1 MKKFSFLLFIILLF
15 FSIKS
20 QSHAHVTHYKQFES
34 IEMEIFRNDKL
45 IGINNFYFSKENNLM
60 KLKNIVQ
67 FKISIAGIDLM
78 KVDSESSGIYKDDM
92 LIKFNSKTK
101 QNDKDKFV
109 NLYLD
114 QNQFIIDGSSF
125 NGKTS
130 SDYIIGNYWNHS
142 VVKSEAQISPLSGSV
157 KKQKVKFLGKENIT
171 LYGNNYSTLHF
182 KILSSENL
190 PKDKKINLDIWY
202 DKKTLL
208 LLKVSY
214 QKLGLW
220 EYRLKN
226 YE

>member
-1 MKKFSFLLFIILLF
+1 MAFKLLVEKTDP
-15 FSIKS
+15 SE
-20 QSHAHVTHYKQFES
+20 FEY
-34 IEMEIFRNDKL
+34 IVEEK
-45 IGINNFYFSKENNLM
+45 NNK
-60 KLKNIVQ
+60 
-67 FKISIAGIDLM
+67 
-78 KVDSESSGIYKDDM
+78 SESRLYI
-92 LIKFNSKTK
+92 
-101 QNDKDKFV
+101 KFV
-109 NLYLD
+109 NLYID

-125 NGKTS
+125 KGKTS
-130 SDYIIGNYWNHS
+130 SSHIIGNYWNHS
-142 VVKSEAQISPLSGSV
+142 IVKSEAQISPLSGSV

-190 PKDKKINLDIWY
+190 PDDKKINLDIWY
-202 DKKTLL
+202 DEKTLL

>member
-1 MKKFSFLLFIILLF
+1 MKKIIIFFFVFLFL
-15 FSIKS
+15 SVNAN
-20 QSHAHVTHYKQFES
+20 SHVAHYQQFKS

-45 IGINNFYFSKENNLM
+45 IGINNFYFSKENDLM
-60 KLKNIVQ
+60 KVKNIVQ
-67 FKISIAGIDLM
+67 FKVSIAGIDLM
-78 KVDSESSGIYKDDM
+78 KVNSESTEIYKNNK
-92 LIKFNSKTK
+92 LIKFNSKTR

-109 NLYLD
+109 NLYFD

-125 NGKTS
+125 KGKTS

-157 KKQKVKFLGKENIT
+157 KKQKVKFLGKENLT
-171 LYGNNYSTLHF
+171 LYGNNHSTLHF

-190 PKDKKINLDIWY
+190 PDNKKINLDIWY
-202 DKKTLL
+202 DEKTLL

-214 QKLGLW
+214 KKLGLW

>member
-1 MKKFSFLLFIILLF
+1 
-15 FSIKS
+15 
-20 QSHAHVTHYKQFES
+20 
-34 IEMEIFRNDKL
+34 MEIFRNDKL

-60 KLKNIVQ
+60 KVKNIVQ

-142 VVKSEAQISPLSGSV
+142 VVKSAAQISPLSGSV

-182 KILSSENL
+182 KILSSEDL
-190 PKDKKINLDIWY
+190 PDDKKINLDIWY
-202 DKKTLL
+202 DEKTLL

>member
-1 MKKFSFLLFIILLF
+1 MKKFTIIFLTILF
-15 FSIKS
+15 FSINAKS
-20 QSHAHVTHYKQFES
+20 HVAHYQQFKK

-45 IGINNFYFSKENNLM
+45 IGINNFYFSKENDLM
-60 KLKNIVQ
+60 KVKNIVQ

-142 VVKSEAQISPLSGSV
+142 VVKSAAQISPLSGSV
-157 KKQKVKFLGKENIT
+157 KKQKVKFLGKENLT
-171 LYGNNYSTLHF
+171 LYGNNHSTLHF

>member
-1 MKKFSFLLFIILLF
+1 MKKIIIFFFSFLFL
-15 FSIKS
+15 SIS
-20 QSHAHVTHYKQFES
+20 ADSHVTHYQQFKS
-34 IEMEIFRNDKL
+34 IEMEIFRNDKK
-45 IGINNFYFSKENNLM
+45 IGVNNFYFSKENNLM
-60 KLKNIVQ
+60 KVKNIVQ

-182 KILSSENL
+182 KILSSEDL
-190 PKDKKINLDIWY
+190 PDDKKINLDIWY
-202 DKKTLL
+202 DEKTLL

>member
-1 MKKFSFLLFIILLF
+1 
-15 FSIKS
+15 
-20 QSHAHVTHYKQFES
+20 
-34 IEMEIFRNDKL
+34 MEIFRNDKL

-60 KLKNIVQ
+60 KVKNIVQ
-67 FKISIAGIDLM
+67 FKVSIAGIDLM
-78 KVDSESSGIYKDDM
+78 KVDSESAGIYKDDM

-182 KILSSENL
+182 KILSSEDL
-190 PKDKKINLDIWY
+190 PDDKKINLDIWY
-202 DKKTLL
+202 DEKTLL

>member
-1 MKKFSFLLFIILLF
+1 
-15 FSIKS
+15 
-20 QSHAHVTHYKQFES
+20 
-34 IEMEIFRNDKL
+34 MEIFRNDKL

-60 KLKNIVQ
+60 KVKNIVQ

-78 KVDSESSGIYKDDM
+78 KVDSESAGIYKDDM

-130 SDYIIGNYWNHS
+130 SNYIIGNYWNHS
-142 VVKSEAQISPLSGSV
+142 VVKSAAQISPLSGSV

-190 PKDKKINLDIWY
+190 PDDKKINLDIWY
-202 DKKTLL
+202 DEKTLL

>member
-1 MKKFSFLLFIILLF
+1 
-15 FSIKS
+15 
-20 QSHAHVTHYKQFES
+20 
-34 IEMEIFRNDKL
+34 MEIFRNDKL
-45 IGINNFYFSKENNLM
+45 IGINDFYFSKENNLM
-60 KLKNIVQ
+60 KVKNIVQ

-78 KVDSESSGIYKDDM
+78 KVDSESAGIYKDDM

-182 KILSSENL
+182 KILSSEDL
-190 PKDKKINLDIWY
+190 PDDKKINLDLWY
-202 DKKTLL
+202 DEKTLL

-214 QKLGLW
+214 KKLGLW

>member
-1 MKKFSFLLFIILLF
+1 MKKIIIFFFSFLFL
-15 FSIKS
+15 SAS
-20 QSHAHVTHYKQFES
+20 ASSHVTHYQQFKS

-45 IGINNFYFSKENNLM
+45 IGINNFYFSKENDLM
-60 KLKNIVQ
+60 KVKNIVQ
-67 FKISIAGIDLM
+67 FKVSIAGIDLM
-78 KVDSESSGIYKDDM
+78 KVDSESAGIYKDDM

-130 SDYIIGNYWNHS
+130 SNYIIGNYWNHS
-142 VVKSEAQISPLSGSV
+142 VVKSAAQISPLSGSV

-190 PKDKKINLDIWY
+190 PDDKKINLDIWY
-202 DKKTLL
+202 DEKTLL

>member
-1 MKKFSFLLFIILLF
+1 MKKFIIFLFSFLFLTVNVN
-15 FSIKS
+15 S
-20 QSHAHVTHYKQFES
+20 HVTHYQQFKS

-60 KLKNIVQ
+60 KVKNIVQ

-130 SDYIIGNYWNHS
+130 SNYIIGNYWNHS
-142 VVKSEAQISPLSGSV
+142 VVKSAAQISPLSGSV

-182 KILSSENL
+182 KILSSEDL
-190 PKDKKINLDIWY
+190 PDDKKINLDIWY
-202 DKKTLL
+202 DEKTLL

>member
-1 MKKFSFLLFIILLF
+1 
-15 FSIKS
+15 
-20 QSHAHVTHYKQFES
+20 
-34 IEMEIFRNDKL
+34 MEIFRNDKL
-45 IGINNFYFSKENNLM
+45 IGINNFYFSKENDLM
-60 KLKNIVQ
+60 KVKNIVQ
-67 FKISIAGIDLM
+67 FKVSIAGIDLM

-182 KILSSENL
+182 KILSSEDL
-190 PKDKKINLDIWY
+190 PDDKKINLDIWY
-202 DKKTLL
+202 DEKTLL

-214 QKLGLW
+214 KKLGLW

>member
-1 MKKFSFLLFIILLF
+1 MKKIIIFFFSFLFL
-15 FSIKS
+15 SIS
-20 QSHAHVTHYKQFES
+20 ADSHVTHYQQFKS

-45 IGINNFYFSKENNLM
+45 IGINNFYFSKENDLM
-60 KLKNIVQ
+60 KVKNIVQ

-78 KVDSESSGIYKDDM
+78 KVDSESAGIYKDDI

-114 QNQFIIDGSSF
+114 QNQLIIDGSSF

-130 SDYIIGNYWNHS
+130 SNYIIGNYWNHS

-157 KKQKVKFLGKENIT
+157 KKQKVKFLGKENLT
-171 LYGNNYSTLHF
+171 LYGNNHSTLHF

-190 PKDKKINLDIWY
+190 PDNKKINLDIWY
-202 DKKTLL
+202 DEKTLL

-214 QKLGLW
+214 KKLGLW

>member
-1 MKKFSFLLFIILLF
+1 
-15 FSIKS
+15 
-20 QSHAHVTHYKQFES
+20 
-34 IEMEIFRNDKL
+34 MEIFRNDKL

-60 KLKNIVQ
+60 KVKNIVQ

-78 KVDSESSGIYKDDM
+78 KVDSESAGIYKDDM

-142 VVKSEAQISPLSGSV
+142 VVKSAAQISPLSGSV

-182 KILSSENL
+182 KILSSDNL
-190 PKDKKINLDIWY
+190 PADKKINLDIWY
-202 DKKTLL
+202 DEKTLL

-214 QKLGLW
+214 KKLGLW

>member
-1 MKKFSFLLFIILLF
+1 MKKIIIFFFSFLFL
-15 FSIKS
+15 SAGAS
-20 QSHAHVTHYKQFES
+20 SHVTHYQQFKS

-45 IGINNFYFSKENNLM
+45 IGINNFYFSKENDLM
-60 KLKNIVQ
+60 KVKNIVQ

-78 KVDSESSGIYKDDM
+78 KVDSESTGIYKDDM

-125 NGKTS
+125 KGKTS

-182 KILSSENL
+182 KILSSEDL
-190 PKDKKINLDIWY
+190 PDDKKINLDIWY
-202 DKKTLL
+202 DEKTLL
-208 LLKVSY
+208 LLKVSFK
-214 QKLGLW
+214 KLGLW

>member
-1 MKKFSFLLFIILLF
+1 
-15 FSIKS
+15 
-20 QSHAHVTHYKQFES
+20 
-34 IEMEIFRNDKL
+34 MEIFRNDKL
-45 IGINNFYFSKENNLM
+45 IGINNFYFSKENDLM
-60 KLKNIVQ
+60 KVKNIVQ

-182 KILSSENL
+182 KILSSEDL
-190 PKDKKINLDIWY
+190 PDDKKINLDIWY
-202 DKKTLL
+202 DEKTLL

-214 QKLGLW
+214 KKLGLW
-220 EYRLKN
+220 EYRLKKPPLF
-226 YE
+226 E

>member
-1 MKKFSFLLFIILLF
+1 MILDEKNYNFLLRFLVLT
-15 FSIKS
+15 S
-20 QSHAHVTHYKQFES
+20 QCKQS
-34 IEMEIFRNDKL
+34 CHPLSTIYDKL
-45 IGINNFYFSKENNLM
+45 IGINNFYFSKENDLM
-60 KLKNIVQ
+60 KVKNIVQ

-78 KVDSESSGIYKDDM
+78 KVDSESTGIYKDDM

-182 KILSSENL
+182 KILSSEDL
-190 PKDKKINLDIWY
+190 PDDKKINLDIWY
-202 DKKTLL
+202 DEKTLL
-208 LLKVSY
+208 LLKISY
-214 QKLGLW
+214 KKLGLW

>member
-1 MKKFSFLLFIILLF
+1 
-15 FSIKS
+15 
-20 QSHAHVTHYKQFES
+20 
-34 IEMEIFRNDKL
+34 MEIFRNDKL
-45 IGINNFYFSKENNLM
+45 IGINNFYFSKENDLM
-60 KLKNIVQ
+60 KVKNIVQ
-67 FKISIAGIDLM
+67 FKISIAGIDLI
-78 KVDSESSGIYKDDM
+78 KVDSESAGIYKDDI

-171 LYGNNYSTLHF
+171 LYGNNYFTLHF
-182 KILSSENL
+182 KILSSEDL
-190 PKDKKINLDIWY
+190 PDDKKINLDIWY
-202 DKKTLL
+202 DEKTLL

-214 QKLGLW
+214 KKLGLW

>member
-1 MKKFSFLLFIILLF
+1 
-15 FSIKS
+15 
-20 QSHAHVTHYKQFES
+20 
-34 IEMEIFRNDKL
+34 MEIFRNDKL

-60 KLKNIVQ
+60 KVKNIVQ

-78 KVDSESSGIYKDDM
+78 KVDSESAGIYKDDM

-142 VVKSEAQISPLSGSV
+142 VVKSAAQISPLSGSV

-190 PKDKKINLDIWY
+190 PDDKKINLDIWY
-202 DKKTLL
+202 DEKTLL

>member
-1 MKKFSFLLFIILLF
+1 
-15 FSIKS
+15 
-20 QSHAHVTHYKQFES
+20 
-34 IEMEIFRNDKL
+34 MEIFRNDKL

-60 KLKNIVQ
+60 KVKNIVQ

-78 KVDSESSGIYKDDM
+78 KVDSESAGIYKDDM

-190 PKDKKINLDIWY
+190 PDDKKINLDIWY
-202 DKKTLL
+202 DEKTLL

>member
-1 MKKFSFLLFIILLF
+1 
-15 FSIKS
+15 
-20 QSHAHVTHYKQFES
+20 
-34 IEMEIFRNDKL
+34 MEIFRNDKL
-45 IGINNFYFSKENNLM
+45 IGINNFYFSKENKLM
-60 KLKNIVQ
+60 KVKNIVQ

-78 KVDSESSGIYKDDM
+78 KVDSESAGIYKDDM

-114 QNQFIIDGSSF
+114 QNQLIIDGSSF

-142 VVKSEAQISPLSGSV
+142 VVKSAAQISPLSGSV

-190 PKDKKINLDIWY
+190 PADKKINLDIWY
-202 DKKTLL
+202 DEKTLL

>member
-1 MKKFSFLLFIILLF
+1 MKKLIIFFFAFLFL
-15 FSIKS
+15 SANANS
-20 QSHAHVTHYKQFES
+20 HVTHYQQFKK

-45 IGINNFYFSKENNLM
+45 IGINNFYFSKENDLM
-60 KLKNIVQ
+60 KVKNIVQ
-67 FKISIAGIDLM
+67 FKVSVAGIDLM

-114 QNQFIIDGSSF
+114 QNQFVIDGSSF
-125 NGKTS
+125 SGKTS
-130 SDYIIGNYWNHS
+130 SNYIIGNYWNHS
-142 VVKSEAQISPLSGSV
+142 VVKSAAQISPLSGSV
-157 KKQKVKFLGKENIT
+157 KKQKVKFLGKENLT

-190 PKDKKINLDIWY
+190 PEDKKINLDIWY
-202 DKKTLL
+202 DEKTLL

-214 QKLGLW
+214 KKLGLW
-220 EYRLKN
+220 GYRLKN

>member
-1 MKKFSFLLFIILLF
+1 MKKIIIFFFSFLFL
-15 FSIKS
+15 SAS
-20 QSHAHVTHYKQFES
+20 ANSHVTHYQQFKS

-45 IGINNFYFSKENNLM
+45 IGINNFYFSKENDLM
-60 KLKNIVQ
+60 KVKNIVQ

-157 KKQKVKFLGKENIT
+157 KKQKVKFLGKENLT
-171 LYGNNYSTLHF
+171 LYGNNHSTLHF

-190 PKDKKINLDIWY
+190 PDNKKINLDIWY
-202 DKKTLL
+202 DEKTLL

-214 QKLGLW
+214 KKRGLW

>member
-1 MKKFSFLLFIILLF
+1 MKKIIIFFFSFLFL
-15 FSIKS
+15 SAS
-20 QSHAHVTHYKQFES
+20 ANSHVTHYQQFKS

-45 IGINNFYFSKENNLM
+45 IGINNFYFSKENDLM
-60 KLKNIVQ
+60 KVKNIVQ
-67 FKISIAGIDLM
+67 FKVSIAGIDLM

-130 SDYIIGNYWNHS
+130 SNYIIGNYWNHS
-142 VVKSEAQISPLSGSV
+142 VVKSAAQISPLSGSV

-182 KILSSENL
+182 KILSSEDL
-190 PKDKKINLDIWY
+190 PDDKKINLDIWY
-202 DKKTLL
+202 DEKTLL

>member
-1 MKKFSFLLFIILLF
+1 
-15 FSIKS
+15 
-20 QSHAHVTHYKQFES
+20 
-34 IEMEIFRNDKL
+34 MEIFRNDKL
-45 IGINNFYFSKENNLM
+45 IGINNFYFSKENDLM
-60 KLKNIVQ
+60 KVKNIVQ

-130 SDYIIGNYWNHS
+130 SDYIVGNYWNHS

-182 KILSSENL
+182 KILSSEDL
-190 PKDKKINLDIWY
+190 PDDKKINLDIWY
-202 DKKTLL
+202 NEKTLL

>member
-1 MKKFSFLLFIILLF
+1 
-15 FSIKS
+15 
-20 QSHAHVTHYKQFES
+20 
-34 IEMEIFRNDKL
+34 MEIFRNDKL

-60 KLKNIVQ
+60 KVKNIVQ

-78 KVDSESSGIYKDDM
+78 KVDSESTGIYKDDM

-190 PKDKKINLDIWY
+190 PDDKKINLDIWY
-202 DKKTLL
+202 DEKTLL

>member
-1 MKKFSFLLFIILLF
+1 
-15 FSIKS
+15 
-20 QSHAHVTHYKQFES
+20 
-34 IEMEIFRNDKL
+34 MEIFRNDKL

-60 KLKNIVQ
+60 KVKNIVQ
-67 FKISIAGIDLM
+67 FKVSIAGIDLM
-78 KVDSESSGIYKDDM
+78 KVDSESAGIYKDDM

-142 VVKSEAQISPLSGSV
+142 VVKSAAQISPLSGSV

-190 PKDKKINLDIWY
+190 PDDKKINLDIWY
-202 DKKTLL
+202 DEKTLL

>member
-1 MKKFSFLLFIILLF
+1 MKKIIIFFFSFLFL
-15 FSIKS
+15 SAS
-20 QSHAHVTHYKQFES
+20 ASGHVTHYQQFKS

-60 KLKNIVQ
+60 KVKNIVQ

-78 KVDSESSGIYKDDM
+78 KVDSESAGIYKDDM

-125 NGKTS
+125 KGKTS
-130 SDYIIGNYWNHS
+130 SDYIIGSYWNHS

-182 KILSSENL
+182 KILSSEDL
-190 PKDKKINLDIWY
+190 PDDKKINLDIWY
-202 DKKTLL
+202 DEKTLL

>member
-1 MKKFSFLLFIILLF
+1 
-15 FSIKS
+15 
-20 QSHAHVTHYKQFES
+20 
-34 IEMEIFRNDKL
+34 MEIFRNDKL
-45 IGINNFYFSKENNLM
+45 IGINNFYFSKENDLM
-60 KLKNIVQ
+60 KVKNIVQ

-78 KVDSESSGIYKDDM
+78 KVDSESAGIYKDDM

-142 VVKSEAQISPLSGSV
+142 VVKSAAQISPLSGSV
-157 KKQKVKFLGKENIT
+157 KKQKVKFLGKENLT

-190 PKDKKINLDIWY
+190 PDNKKINLDIWY
-202 DKKTLL
+202 DEKTLL

>member
-1 MKKFSFLLFIILLF
+1 MKKIIIFFFSFLFL
-15 FSIKS
+15 SIS
-20 QSHAHVTHYKQFES
+20 ADSHVTHYQQFKS

-60 KLKNIVQ
+60 KVKNIVQ

-78 KVDSESSGIYKDDM
+78 KVDSESAGIYKDDI

-125 NGKTS
+125 KGKTS
-130 SDYIIGNYWNHS
+130 SNHIIGNYWNHS
-142 VVKSEAQISPLSGSV
+142 VVKSAAQISPLSGSV

-190 PKDKKINLDIWY
+190 PDDKKINLDIWY
-202 DKKTLL
+202 DEKSLL

-214 QKLGLW
+214 QNLGLW

>member
-1 MKKFSFLLFIILLF
+1 
-15 FSIKS
+15 
-20 QSHAHVTHYKQFES
+20 
-34 IEMEIFRNDKL
+34 MEIFRNDKL

-60 KLKNIVQ
+60 KVKNIVQ

-190 PKDKKINLDIWY
+190 PDDKKINLDIWY
-202 DKKTLL
+202 DEKTLL

>member
-1 MKKFSFLLFIILLF
+1 
-15 FSIKS
+15 
-20 QSHAHVTHYKQFES
+20 
-34 IEMEIFRNDKL
+34 MEIFRNDKL

-60 KLKNIVQ
+60 KVKNIVQ

-78 KVDSESSGIYKDDM
+78 KVDSESAGIYKDDM

-130 SDYIIGNYWNHS
+130 SNYIIGNYWNHS

-190 PKDKKINLDIWY
+190 PDDKKINLDIWY
-202 DKKTLL
+202 DEKTLL

>member
-1 MKKFSFLLFIILLF
+1 MKKFIIFFSVFFFLLF
-15 FSIKS
+15 SANS
-20 QSHAHVTHYKQFES
+20 HVTHYQQFKS

-45 IGINNFYFSKENNLM
+45 IGINNFYFSKENDLM
-60 KLKNIVQ
+60 KVKNIVQ

-78 KVDSESSGIYKDDM
+78 KVDSESTEIYKDDM

-109 NLYLD
+109 NLYID

-125 NGKTS
+125 KGKTS
-130 SDYIIGNYWNHS
+130 SSHIIGNYWNHS
-142 VVKSEAQISPLSGSV
+142 IVKSEAQISPLSGSV
-157 KKQKVKFLGKENIT
+157 KKQKVKFLGKENLT
-171 LYGNNYSTLHF
+171 LYGNSYSTLHF
-182 KILSSENL
+182 KILSAENL
-190 PKDKKINLDIWY
+190 PDDKKINLDIWY
-202 DKKTLL
+202 DEKTLL

-214 QKLGLW
+214 KKLGLW

>member
-1 MKKFSFLLFIILLF
+1 
-15 FSIKS
+15 
-20 QSHAHVTHYKQFES
+20 
-34 IEMEIFRNDKL
+34 MEIFRNDKL
-45 IGINNFYFSKENNLM
+45 IGINNFYFSKENDLM
-60 KLKNIVQ
+60 KVKNIVQ

-182 KILSSENL
+182 KILSSEDL
-190 PKDKKINLDIWY
+190 PADKKINLDIWY
-202 DKKTLL
+202 DEKTLL

>member
-1 MKKFSFLLFIILLF
+1 MKKIIIFFFAFLFL
-15 FSIKS
+15 SAS
-20 QSHAHVTHYKQFES
+20 ASSHVTHYRQFKS

-45 IGINNFYFSKENNLM
+45 IGINNFYFSKENDLM
-60 KLKNIVQ
+60 KVKNIVQ

-130 SDYIIGNYWNHS
+130 SNYIIGNYWNHS
-142 VVKSEAQISPLSGSV
+142 VVKSAAQISPLSGSV

-190 PKDKKINLDIWY
+190 PDDKKINLDIWY
-202 DKKTLL
+202 DEKTLL

>member
-1 MKKFSFLLFIILLF
+1 
-15 FSIKS
+15 
-20 QSHAHVTHYKQFES
+20 
-34 IEMEIFRNDKL
+34 MEIFRNDKL
-45 IGINNFYFSKENNLM
+45 IGINNFYFSKENDLM
-60 KLKNIVQ
+60 KVKNIVQ

-142 VVKSEAQISPLSGSV
+142 VVKSAAQISPLSGSV

-182 KILSSENL
+182 KILSSEDL
-190 PKDKKINLDIWY
+190 PDDKKINLDIWY
-202 DKKTLL
+202 DEKTLL

-214 QKLGLW
+214 KKLGLW

>member
-1 MKKFSFLLFIILLF
+1 
-15 FSIKS
+15 
-20 QSHAHVTHYKQFES
+20 
-34 IEMEIFRNDKL
+34 MEIFRNDKL
-45 IGINNFYFSKENNLM
+45 IGINNFYFSKENDLM
-60 KLKNIVQ
+60 KVKNIVQ
-67 FKISIAGIDLM
+67 FKVSIAGIDLM

-130 SDYIIGNYWNHS
+130 SNYIIGNYWNHS

-182 KILSSENL
+182 KILSSEQL
-190 PKDKKINLDIWY
+190 PDDKKINLDIWY
-202 DKKTLL
+202 DEKTLL